1 LCGVALLRLRGAFC
15 GCDDL
20 TIFEQPE
27 FFNLQVCP
35 NADNLQLPFSIM
47 AKSLTS

>member
-1 LCGVALLRLRGAFC
+1 LKNSHLAASSKALSCGVALLRLLRAFC

-27 FFNLQVCP
+27 LLRAC
-35 NADNLQLPFSIM
+35 LKI
-47 AKSLTS
+47 KK

>member
-1 LCGVALLRLRGAFC
+1 LLKNSHLAAILESPLCSVALLRLRVSFC

-27 FFNLQVCP
+27 RFIEK
-35 NADNLQLPFSIM
+35 LP
-47 AKSLTS
+47 